1 MRFSILYILLLSCL
15 FAYAN
20 LPLDPDSLNAK
31 TIIIDEIILEG
42 NKITKPRIIHREL
55 LFSVGE
61 KLPGD
66 SLVYIFDQSRKNLIN
81 TSLFNFVNI
90 DILDQADDNSR
101 IKVRIKFIERWY
113 IWPVPIFEFADRN
126 FNSWWEKK
134 DISRLNYG
142 FDLVWNNF
150 RGRREKVEFYA
161 RFGYDQKYLVS
172 YKIPYFNKKQTWG
185 TGASAGLSQNH
196 EVAYNSEFNEE
207 VYFKSETEYPKREV
221 FAYVEAYNRKGIH
234 NTHWFN
240 LRYSHFQFSD
250 SLLMQNPDYS
260 FGNEKSN
267 EFLSLFYQFRTDFRD
282 YKQYPVKG
290 YYFDATIEKKGIG
303 FINDAGVDVLN
314 IVANVRKYFHL
325 GGRFYYAT
333 GITGKTSPLKNQPYF
348 YQEGLG
354 YGRNFVRGYEYYV
367 IDGQHFGLWKN
378 NLKFELIKMRVFN
391 IPYIPSEK
399 FSKVYYAFYL
409 NIYSDF
415 GFVWNNKNTD
425 INPLSNEILN
435 GTGIGLDFVTYYDLV
450 IRFEYS
456 FNIEG
461 DSGFFIHFM
470 PSI

>member
-1 MRFSILYILLLSCL
+1 MRLLILHIFLFSSLVS
-15 FAYAN
+15 FANYPFN
-20 LPLDPDSLNAK
+20 PDSLNEK
-31 TIIIDEIILEG
+31 NIIIDKILLEG

-55 LFSVGE
+55 LFSVADII
-61 KLPGD
+61 PAD
-66 SLVYIFDQSRKNLIN
+66 SLEYLFDQSRKNLIN

-90 DILDQADDNSR
+90 DILDQEDETSK
-101 IKVRIKFIERWY
+101 ITVRIKFVERWY

-134 DISRLNYG
+134 DLSRLNYG
-142 FDLVWNNF
+142 FNLVWNNF
-150 RGRREKVEFYA
+150 RGRREKVEVYS

-172 YKIPYFNKKQTWG
+172 YKIPYINKKQTWG
-185 TGASAGLSQNH
+185 TGVSAGLSQNH
-196 EVAYNSEFNEE
+196 EVAYNSEYNKE
-207 VYFKSETEYPKREV
+207 VYFKSESQYPKREV
-221 FAYVEAYNRKGIH
+221 FAYIEAYNRKGIH
-234 NTHWFN
+234 NTHWVN
-240 LRYSHFQFSD
+240 MRYSHFQFSD
-250 SLLMQNPDYS
+250 SLLQQNPDYS
-260 FGNEKSN
+260 FGNENTN
-267 EFLSLFYQFRTDFRD
+267 EFISVFYQYRTDFRD

-290 YYFDATIEKKGIG
+290 YYFDATIEKKGLG
-303 FINDAGVDVLN
+303 LINDAGVNDLN
-314 IVANVRKYFHL
+314 IIANVRKYFHL

-333 GITGKTSPLKNQPYF
+333 GITGKTSPIKNQPYF
-348 YQEGLG
+348 YQQGLG

-378 NLKFELIKMRVFN
+378 NLKFELVKMRVFN
-391 IPYIPSEK
+391 IPYVPSEK

-409 NIYSDF
+409 NIYSDL

-425 INPLSNEILN
+425 INPLSNKILN